1 MLVFNLQQFLIFRS
15 VITKKQGVREKILLR
30 TGKLMS
36 EKELYNHDYFANLQE
51 MANSKL
57 PNLPLRYK
65 QKYEI
70 VPKKTTCGQY
80 PNLEDLNLYQKYWQ
94 RFFSSN
100 GTFLLF
106 SAFYDN
112 RELVKK
118 KPTIRIL
125 GMINRFQPKVKT
137 HCQMWFKNM
146 PDAVISRVYDYQ
158 HAWFPNWYN
167 KFTYKGSY
175 EPYLMSCKVPRRYEH
190 LVPESVSLVENRCDS
205 AVTNLRVINNRSN
218 VKKDFAVCVKSVVF
232 PDASQAI
239 KLIEWIEFIHHLS
252 GNNTIFMYELQMHP
266 TMKKI
271 IDYYQR
277 KGKTHVTS
285 YALPRYFS
293 DQESSV
299 KDYLRANIQS
309 KWYSEVIQY
318 NDCFYRNMNGYKY
331 IVLLDTDELI
341 IPQGKLKLWKD
352 TIPHMKKASGAKVQ
366 DAFLFQNAYF
376 FNEVQ
381 KKVPKS
387 LLRNIPKYLHIFTH
401 LYRSRRHTMQHFFVK
416 SFFNT
421 ETVFIAHNH
430 TPLACLKFGR
440 CKKFCAPLKYGQLQ
454 HYRKTCS
461 SGVPKFICDKYFKR
475 VTVIDDSILKYRE
488 PIVTRV
494 ICAIKETGIQIRT

>member
-1 MLVFNLQQFLIFRS
+1 MRGEERKKRVDLHSETDFFSPDYIPDLLEMENSLIL
-15 VITKKQGVREKILLR
+15 KQNI
-30 TGKLMS
+30 
-36 EKELYNHDYFANLQE
+36 
-51 MANSKL
+51 
-57 PNLPLRYK
+57 PNLPLRYRQNK
-65 QKYEI
+65 KSKW
-70 VPKKTTCGQY
+70 KKTSCGQY
-80 PNLEDLNLYQKYWQ
+80 PNLRDLDLCQKYWQ
-94 RFFSSN
+94 RFRSSN

-106 SAFYDN
+106 SAFYDD

-125 GMINRFQPKVKT
+125 GMINRYQPKVKT

-146 PDAVISRVYDYQ
+146 PDTVISRVYDYQ

-205 AVTNLRVINNRSN
+205 AVTNLRVINNRFN
-218 VKKDFAVCVKSVVF
+218 KKKDFAVCVKSMVF

-239 KLIEWIEFIHHLS
+239 KLIEWIEVIYHLS

-271 IDYYQR
+271 IDYYQQN
-277 KGKTHVTS
+277 GKIHVTS

-299 KDYLRANIQS
+299 IEYLRGDSQS
-309 KWYSEVIQY
+309 KRYSEIIQY
-318 NDCFYRNMNGYKY
+318 NDCFYRNMNRYKY

-352 TIPHMKKASGAKVQ
+352 TIPHLKKASGATIP
-366 DAFLFQNAYF
+366 DAFLFRNAYF
-376 FNEVQ
+376 FDEVQ
-381 KKVPKS
+381 KKVPKY

-401 LYRSRRHTMQHFFVK
+401 LYRSRRHTQQHSFIK
-416 SFFNT
+416 SFFNPDT
-421 ETVFIAHNH
+421 ALIVHNH
-430 TPLACLKFGR
+430 SPLACLRIGR
-440 CKKFCAPLKYGQLQ
+440 CKKFCVPLKYGQLQ

-461 SGVPKFICDKYFKR
+461 YAISSYICDRYFKAD
-475 VTVIDDSILKYRE
+475 TILDGSILKYQD
-488 PIVTRV
+488 PIVKRV
-494 ICAIKETGIQIRT
+494 QFAIKQMNIKT